1 MQLKKEIWAKANLS
15 ESVFRNNKINIDSN
29 DIRESDD
36 IRELKAV
43 AEYLQSH
50 LIEVNNLSKFM
61 LNERLRVRHR
71 NYIFTQNCLK
81 SQVDWEIFK
90 LRTKQII
97 MNEQEKITSEQVTYL
112 KSIILAQLLLEANES
127 LVNTNVY
134 KQSLKQQIN
143 RMNGILEP
151 IVRQEFDGVYNSEP
165 EMTTNILNKI
175 DSIVGKIAS
184 YQIEELVILEAV
196 VDKYENNKEWFLEHT
211 ASDFLKI
218 D

>member
-1 MQLKKEIWAKANLS
+1 
-15 ESVFRNNKINIDSN
+15 
-29 DIRESDD
+29 
-36 IRELKAV
+36 
-43 AEYLQSH
+43 
-50 LIEVNNLSKFM
+50 
-61 LNERLRVRHR
+61 
-71 NYIFTQNCLK
+71 
-81 SQVDWEIFK
+81 
-90 LRTKQII
+90 
-97 MNEQEKITSEQVTYL
+97 MNEQEQITAEQVTYL
-112 KSIILAQLLLEANES
+112 KSIILSQLLLEANES

-196 VDKYENNKEWFLEHT
+196 VDKYEDNKEWFLEHT

>member
-1 MQLKKEIWAKANLS
+1 M
-15 ESVFRNNKINIDSN
+15 NK
-29 DIRESDD
+29 
-36 IRELKAV
+36 
-43 AEYLQSH
+43 
-50 LIEVNNLSKFM
+50 
-61 LNERLRVRHR
+61 
-71 NYIFTQNCLK
+71 
-81 SQVDWEIFK
+81 
-90 LRTKQII
+90 
-97 MNEQEKITSEQVTYL
+97 QEKITAEQVTYL
-112 KSIILAQLLLEANES
+112 KSIILSQLLLEANES

-175 DSIVGKIAS
+175 ESLVDKISS

-196 VDKYENNKEWFLEHT
+196 VEKYENNKEWFLEHT

>member
-1 MQLKKEIWAKANLS
+1 
-15 ESVFRNNKINIDSN
+15 
-29 DIRESDD
+29 
-36 IRELKAV
+36 
-43 AEYLQSH
+43 
-50 LIEVNNLSKFM
+50 
-61 LNERLRVRHR
+61 
-71 NYIFTQNCLK
+71 
-81 SQVDWEIFK
+81 
-90 LRTKQII
+90 
-97 MNEQEKITSEQVTYL
+97 MNEQEQITAEQVTYL
-112 KSIILAQLLLEANES
+112 KSIILSQLLLEANES

-151 IVRQEFDGVYNSEP
+151 IVRQEFDGVYNSDP

-175 DSIVGKIAS
+175 DSIVSKIAS

-196 VDKYENNKEWFLEHT
+196 VEKYENNKEWFLEHT

>member
-1 MQLKKEIWAKANLS
+1 M
-15 ESVFRNNKINIDSN
+15 NKQ
-29 DIRESDD
+29 E
-36 IRELKAV
+36 
-43 AEYLQSH
+43 
-50 LIEVNNLSKFM
+50 
-61 LNERLRVRHR
+61 
-71 NYIFTQNCLK
+71 
-81 SQVDWEIFK
+81 
-90 LRTKQII
+90 QI
-97 MNEQEKITSEQVTYL
+97 TAEQVTYL
-112 KSIILAQLLLEANES
+112 KSIILSQLLLEANES

-151 IVRQEFDGVYNSEP
+151 IVRQEFDGIYNSDP

-175 DSIVGKIAS
+175 ESLVDKISS

-196 VDKYENNKEWFLEHT
+196 VEKYENNKEWFLQHT

>member
-1 MQLKKEIWAKANLS
+1 M
-15 ESVFRNNKINIDSN
+15 NK
-29 DIRESDD
+29 
-36 IRELKAV
+36 
-43 AEYLQSH
+43 
-50 LIEVNNLSKFM
+50 
-61 LNERLRVRHR
+61 
-71 NYIFTQNCLK
+71 
-81 SQVDWEIFK
+81 
-90 LRTKQII
+90 
-97 MNEQEKITSEQVTYL
+97 QEKITAEQVTYL
-112 KSIILAQLLLEANES
+112 KSIILSQLLLEANES

-151 IVRQEFDGVYNSEP
+151 IVRQEFDGIYNSEP

-196 VDKYENNKEWFLEHT
+196 VEKYENNKEWFLEHT

-218 D
+218 NN

>member
-1 MQLKKEIWAKANLS
+1 M
-15 ESVFRNNKINIDSN
+15 NK
-29 DIRESDD
+29 
-36 IRELKAV
+36 
-43 AEYLQSH
+43 
-50 LIEVNNLSKFM
+50 
-61 LNERLRVRHR
+61 
-71 NYIFTQNCLK
+71 
-81 SQVDWEIFK
+81 
-90 LRTKQII
+90 
-97 MNEQEKITSEQVTYL
+97 QEKITSEAVTYL
-112 KSIILAQLLLEANES
+112 KSVILSQLLLEANES
-127 LVNTNVY
+127 LVNTTVY

-196 VDKYENNKEWFLEHT
+196 VDKYEDNKEWFLEHT

>member
-1 MQLKKEIWAKANLS
+1 M
-15 ESVFRNNKINIDSN
+15 NKQ
-29 DIRESDD
+29 E
-36 IRELKAV
+36 
-43 AEYLQSH
+43 
-50 LIEVNNLSKFM
+50 
-61 LNERLRVRHR
+61 
-71 NYIFTQNCLK
+71 
-81 SQVDWEIFK
+81 
-90 LRTKQII
+90 QI
-97 MNEQEKITSEQVTYL
+97 TAEQVTYL

-127 LVNTNVY
+127 LVNTTVY

-151 IVRQEFDGVYNSEP
+151 IVRQEFDGVYNSDP

-175 DSIVGKIAS
+175 ESLVDKISS

>member
-1 MQLKKEIWAKANLS
+1 
-15 ESVFRNNKINIDSN
+15 
-29 DIRESDD
+29 
-36 IRELKAV
+36 
-43 AEYLQSH
+43 
-50 LIEVNNLSKFM
+50 
-61 LNERLRVRHR
+61 
-71 NYIFTQNCLK
+71 
-81 SQVDWEIFK
+81 
-90 LRTKQII
+90 

-196 VDKYENNKEWFLEHT
+196 VEKYEDNKEWFLKYAE
-211 ASDFLKI
+211 SEFLKI

>member
-1 MQLKKEIWAKANLS
+1 
-15 ESVFRNNKINIDSN
+15 
-29 DIRESDD
+29 
-36 IRELKAV
+36 
-43 AEYLQSH
+43 
-50 LIEVNNLSKFM
+50 
-61 LNERLRVRHR
+61 
-71 NYIFTQNCLK
+71 
-81 SQVDWEIFK
+81 
-90 LRTKQII
+90 

-127 LVNTNVY
+127 LVNTTVY

>member
-1 MQLKKEIWAKANLS
+1 
-15 ESVFRNNKINIDSN
+15 
-29 DIRESDD
+29 
-36 IRELKAV
+36 
-43 AEYLQSH
+43 
-50 LIEVNNLSKFM
+50 
-61 LNERLRVRHR
+61 
-71 NYIFTQNCLK
+71 
-81 SQVDWEIFK
+81 
-90 LRTKQII
+90 
-97 MNEQEKITSEQVTYL
+97 MNEQEKITAEQVTYL
-112 KSIILAQLLLEANES
+112 KSIILSQLLLEANES

-151 IVRQEFDGVYNSEP
+151 IVRQEFDGVYNSDP

-175 DSIVGKIAS
+175 ESLVDKISS

-196 VDKYENNKEWFLEHT
+196 VEKYENNKEWFLEHT

>member
-1 MQLKKEIWAKANLS
+1 MS
-15 ESVFRNNKINIDSN
+15 E
-29 DIRESDD
+29 
-36 IRELKAV
+36 
-43 AEYLQSH
+43 QG
-50 LIEVNNLSKFM
+50 
-61 LNERLRVRHR
+61 
-71 NYIFTQNCLK
+71 
-81 SQVDWEIFK
+81 
-90 LRTKQII
+90 
-97 MNEQEKITSEQVTYL
+97 KITAEQITYL
-112 KSIILAQLLLEANES
+112 KSIILSQLLLEANES

-151 IVRQEFDGVYNSEP
+151 IVRQEFDGVYNSDP

-175 DSIVGKIAS
+175 ESLVDKISS

-196 VDKYENNKEWFLEHT
+196 VAKYENNKEWFLEHT

>member
-1 MQLKKEIWAKANLS
+1 
-15 ESVFRNNKINIDSN
+15 
-29 DIRESDD
+29 
-36 IRELKAV
+36 
-43 AEYLQSH
+43 
-50 LIEVNNLSKFM
+50 
-61 LNERLRVRHR
+61 
-71 NYIFTQNCLK
+71 
-81 SQVDWEIFK
+81 
-90 LRTKQII
+90 
-97 MNEQEKITSEQVTYL
+97 MNEQEQITAEQVTYL
-112 KSIILAQLLLEANES
+112 KSIILSQLLLEANES

-196 VDKYENNKEWFLEHT
+196 VEKYENNKEWFLEHT

>member
-1 MQLKKEIWAKANLS
+1 
-15 ESVFRNNKINIDSN
+15 
-29 DIRESDD
+29 
-36 IRELKAV
+36 
-43 AEYLQSH
+43 
-50 LIEVNNLSKFM
+50 
-61 LNERLRVRHR
+61 
-71 NYIFTQNCLK
+71 
-81 SQVDWEIFK
+81 
-90 LRTKQII
+90 
-97 MNEQEKITSEQVTYL
+97 MNEQEQITAEQVTYL
-112 KSIILAQLLLEANES
+112 KSIILSQLLLEANES

-151 IVRQEFDGVYNSEP
+151 IVRQEFDGVYNSDP

-175 DSIVGKIAS
+175 ESLVDKISS

-196 VDKYENNKEWFLEHT
+196 VEKYENNKEWFLEHT